1 MLSYRSTACP
11 HDCPSTCALEVEVI
25 DDRTIG
31 SVRGARENTYTSGV
45 ICAKVA
51 RYHERVHH
59 PDRLKHPL
67 MRVGKK
73 GEGKFARV
81 SWDEA
86 LGTVVDAFQRATA
99 EHGSEAVWP
108 YYYGGTMGVLQ
119 RWGIERLRHAMRYSG
134 QKEGLC
140 VGIARTGW
148 LAGIGKIMGA
158 DAREIADAEVV
169 VIWGGNPVNTQINI
183 MTHTTRARKA
193 NAAKLVVIDP
203 YRTGTAAAAD
213 MHLALRPGTDGALAC
228 AVMHVLFE
236 EGLADLDYMEKYT
249 DCPAAFREHL
259 RDKTPAWAADITGLS
274 VEEIVG
280 FARLYGSTKK
290 AFIKCGYGFSRSRNG
305 SINFHAVT
313 CLPAVTGAWTVK
325 GGGASWHSA
334 DIYHW
339 DRTLLEGLDV
349 KDARIRMLQQSRIGP
364 ILNGDRADIQDGPP
378 VKAMIIQNINPCAIA
393 PDTNAVMKGFA
404 REDLFV
410 CVHEQFMTDTA
421 RMADVVLPATTFL
434 EHNDL
439 YQAGGH
445 THIQIG
451 ARLIEPLE
459 EARSNHSVVCEL
471 GKKLGSDHPGFQ
483 KSEWEMIDNILKS
496 SGWPDADTLHA
507 KRWHD
512 CAPSFEDAHFLSG
525 FHFPDGKFRFRPDW
539 QSLGPNAGNIP
550 PMPDHF
556 EVLDQTNDQLPFR
569 LVTAPARTYLNT
581 TFTETPGSRKRE
593 GRPTVMIHHDDADHL
608 QIAEGETVRVGN
620 DRGAITVQA
629 TIVEGI
635 NLGTVI
641 VESVWPNDAFPEGV
655 GVNALTSAEQAFPNG
670 GAVFHDTAVWVRKA
684 A

>member
-11 HDCPSTCALEVEVI
+11 HDCPSVCALEVEVI
-25 DDRTIG
+25 DSKTIG
-31 SVRGARENTYTSGV
+31 SVRGARDNSYTAGV

-51 RYHERVHH
+51 RYEERVHH
-59 PDRLKHPL
+59 PDRLKTPL
-67 MRVGKK
+67 VRVGPK
-73 GEGKFARV
+73 GEARFAAA
-81 SWDEA
+81 SWDDA
-86 LGTVVDAFQRATA
+86 LDVVAGAFQRAS
-99 EHGSEAVWP
+99 EQYGSESVWP
-108 YYYGGTMGVLQ
+108 YYYGGTMGLLQ
-119 RWGIERLRHAMRYSG
+119 RFGIERLRHAMRYSG

-158 DAREIADAEVV
+158 DAREIADAELV

-193 NAAKLVVIDP
+193 NKARMVVIDP

-228 AVMHVLFE
+228 AVMHVLFA
-236 EGLADLDYMEKYT
+236 EGFADQAYLEKYT
-249 DCPAAFREHL
+249 DCPEAFREHL
-259 RDKTPAWAADITGLS
+259 KDKTPAWAAAITGLA
-274 VEEIVG
+274 VDEIVT
-280 FARLYGSTKK
+280 FARMYGGTRKS
-290 AFIKCGYGFSRSRNG
+290 FIKCGYGFSRSRNG
-305 SINFHAVT
+305 SVNFHAVT

-325 GGGASWHSA
+325 GGGASWHSS

-349 KDARIRMLQQSRIGP
+349 RDPSIRMLQQSRIGP
-364 ILNGDRADIQDGPP
+364 ILNGDPADIKDGPP
-378 VKAMIIQNINPCAIA
+378 VKAMLIQNINPCAIA
-393 PDTNAVMKGFA
+393 PDTNAVIRGFS
-404 REDLFV
+404 RQDLFV

-451 ARLIEPLE
+451 AKLIESLAE
-459 EARSNHSVVCEL
+459 SRSNHSVICAL
-471 GKKLGSDHPGFQ
+471 GKRLGSPHPGFAMT
-483 KSEWEMIDNILKS
+483 EWEMIDSILRS
-496 SGWPDADTLHA
+496 SGWPDADTLLA

-525 FHFPDGKFRFRPDW
+525 FHFPGGKFRFRPDW
-539 QSLGPNAGNIP
+539 KSLGPDAEKIP

-556 EVLDQTNDQLPFR
+556 DVIDQSTDELPFR

-581 TFTETPGSRKRE
+581 TFTETPGSKKRE
-593 GRPTVMIHHDDADHL
+593 GRPTVMIHQNDANGL
-608 QIAEGETVRVGN
+608 SIADGELVRVGN
-620 DRGAITVQA
+620 ARGFITLHASVVA
-629 TIVEGI
+629 GI

-641 VESVWPNDAFPEGV
+641 IESVWPNDAFPEGV
-655 GVNALTSAEQAFPNG
+655 GINALTSAEQAFPNG
-670 GAVFHDTAVWVRKA
+670 G
-684 A
+684 

>member
-25 DDRTIG
+25 DSKTIG
-31 SVRGARENTYTSGV
+31 NVRGARENTYTSGV

-59 PDRLKHPL
+59 PDRLKYPL
-67 MRVGKK
+67 IRVGQK
-73 GEGKFARV
+73 GDGRFARV

-86 LGTVVDAFQRATA
+86 LNTVVEAFQRATV

-158 DAREIADAEVV
+158 DAREIGDSEVV

-183 MTHTTRARKA
+183 MTHTTKARKS
-193 NAAKLVVIDP
+193 NRAKLVVIDP

-228 AVMHVLFE
+228 AVMHVLFK
-236 EGLADLDYMEKYT
+236 EGFADLAYMEKYT

-259 RDKTPAWAADITGLS
+259 HDKTPAWAAKITGLT
-274 VEEIVG
+274 VEEIVD
-280 FARLYGSTKK
+280 FARLYGSTKR

-349 KDARIRMLQQSRIGP
+349 KDPSIRMLQQSRIGP
-364 ILNGDRADIQDGPP
+364 ILNGDIADIKDGPP

-393 PDTNAVMKGFA
+393 PDTNAVMRGFA

-421 RMADVVLPATTFL
+421 KMADVVLPATTFL

-451 ARLIEPLE
+451 AQLIEPLE

-471 GKKLGSDHPGFQ
+471 GKRLRSNHPGFR

-496 SGWPDADTLHA
+496 SGWPDADTLQA

-512 CAPSFEDAHFLSG
+512 CAPSFEDAHFLNG
-525 FHFPDGKFRFRPDW
+525 FHFPDGKFRFKPDW
-539 QSLGPNAGNIP
+539 KSLGPDADKIP

-556 EVLDQTNDQLPFR
+556 DVIDESSEGLPFR

-593 GRPTVMIHHDDADHL
+593 GRPTVMIHESDADGL
-608 QIAEGETVRVGN
+608 KIADGEMVKVGN

-629 TIVEGI
+629 SIVPGI
-635 NLGTVI
+635 NRGTVI
-641 VESVWPNDAFPEGV
+641 IESVWPNDAFPEGV
-655 GVNALTSAEQAFPNG
+655 GINALTSAEQAFPNG
-670 GAVFHDTAVWVRKA
+670 GAVFHDTAVWIRKA

>member
-1 MLSYRSTACP
+1 MVQNPCG
-11 HDCPSTCALEVEVI
+11 
-25 DDRTIG
+25 RTITAARWESCSG
-31 SVRGARENTYTSGV
+31 SASSGFATPCDIRGKRRG
-45 ICAKVA
+45 
-51 RYHERVHH
+51 
-59 PDRLKHPL
+59 
-67 MRVGKK
+67 
-73 GEGKFARV
+73 FA
-81 SWDEA
+81 SN
-86 LGTVVDAFQRATA
+86 
-99 EHGSEAVWP
+99 
-108 YYYGGTMGVLQ
+108 
-119 RWGIERLRHAMRYSG
+119 
-134 QKEGLC
+134 
-140 VGIARTGW
+140 ARTGW

-228 AVMHVLFE
+228 AVMHVLFA
-236 EGLADLDYMEKYT
+236 EGLADQAYLEKYT
-249 DCPAAFREHL
+249 DCPDAFRRHL
-259 RDKTPAWAADITGLS
+259 ETRTPAWAAAITGLS
-274 VEEIVG
+274 VDEIVA

-290 AFIKCGYGFSRSRNG
+290 SFIKCGYGFSRSRNG
-305 SINFHAVT
+305 SVNFHAVT

-325 GGGASWHSA
+325 GGGASWHSS

-349 KDARIRMLQQSRIGP
+349 KDPSVRMLQQSRIGP
-364 ILNGDRADIQDGPP
+364 ILNGDPADIKDGPP
-378 VKAMIIQNINPCAIA
+378 VTAMLIQNINPCAIA
-393 PDTNAVMKGFA
+393 PDTNAVMRGFA

-421 RMADVVLPATTFL
+421 KMADVVLPATTFL
-434 EHNDL
+434 EHDDL

-459 EARSNHSVVCEL
+459 ESRLNHSVICAL
-471 GKKLGSDHPGFQ
+471 GKRLGSQHPGFAMT
-483 KSEWEMIDNILKS
+483 EWQMIDSILTT
-496 SGWPDADTLHA
+496 SGWPDADTLLA

-512 CAPSFEDAHFLSG
+512 CAPSFEEAHFLTG
-525 FHFPDGKFRFRPDW
+525 FNFPDGKFRFKPDW
-539 QSLGPNAGNIP
+539 KSLGPDSDRVP

-556 EVLDQTNDQLPFR
+556 DVIDEASENLPFR

-593 GRPTVMIHHDDADHL
+593 GRPTVMIHKNDANGLD
-608 QIAEGETVRVGN
+608 IADGELVRVGN
-620 DRGAITVQA
+620 DRGAITLHASVVA
-629 TIVEGI
+629 GI

-641 VESVWPNDAFPEGV
+641 IESVWPNDAFPEGV
-655 GVNALTSAEQAFPNG
+655 GINALDQRGAGLSQRRRGVSRHRGLDPQGGIALTWPQQGSQIGFHSGFRCDLQPRLDAPEMAFHELRGTGRIARDDEFHQRGMIVDGLVG
-670 GAVFHDTAVWVRKA
+670 GAAASYSVEIRAARVRS
-684 A
+684 